1 MAGRFKPPEPDSS
14 ELNQALALSFC
25 LSMIFSENRLPLFR
39 IMLYFYCVINSAR
52 DAPWPQHGHRGKVLA
67 IALAKRMR
75 MVAIEF
81 WT

>member
-1 MAGRFKPPEPDSS
+1 
-14 ELNQALALSFC
+14 
-25 LSMIFSENRLPLFR
+25 
-39 IMLYFYCVINSAR
+39 MLYFYCVINSAR